1 MNIAFIRQIKEDLRY
16 SVAFAFACGFLAF
29 LASAGCSIPNL
40 ESTECS
46 EARTALREFYSF
58 HFGND
63 MRFTAENLRLRKHFL
78 TNEFYTEL
86 EIAPAGGDPF
96 TTGDEDY
103 PKAFRVGKCTIG
115 RNGNPSFEVLLFW
128 KDDKRS
134 EQRSIW
140 VEMQQQNG
148 SWLVKGISKVKAN
161 D

>member
-1 MNIAFIRQIKEDLRY
+1 MVFGFI
-16 SVAFAFACGFLAF
+16 GFLAF
-29 LASAGCSIPNL
+29 AGCSIPNL
-40 ESTECS
+40 ESTQCS

-63 MRFTAENLRLRKHFL
+63 MRFNAENLRLRKHFL
-78 TNEFYTEL
+78 TNELYTEL
-86 EIAPAGGDPF
+86 ENAPAGGDPF

-103 PKAFRVGKCTIG
+103 PRAFRVGKCTIG

-128 KDDKRS
+128 KDDQRS

-140 VEMQQQNG
+140 VEMQQHDG
-148 SWLVKGISKVKAN
+148 SWLVKGISKVKVN